1 MPSIRTRRT
10 FFCLYSCSIVEI
22 VAAGTRFA
30 VSVKGFPQKCLRNN
44 LHMST
49 PDVRFLLT
57 MFPKQMCGY
66 RTKRKGAG
74 RQMEAR
80 CIGDHLNVN
89 TLLPS

>member
-1 MPSIRTRRT
+1 MLPLEASQIETHFER
-10 FFCLYSCSIVEI
+10 
-22 VAAGTRFA
+22 AA
-30 VSVKGFPQKCLRNN
+30 VSVRGFRQKCLQHS

-57 MFPKQMCGY
+57 MFLPQANVQS
-66 RTKRKGAG
+66 RTKRKGAD

-89 TLLPS
+89 TDLQDRGFSKL